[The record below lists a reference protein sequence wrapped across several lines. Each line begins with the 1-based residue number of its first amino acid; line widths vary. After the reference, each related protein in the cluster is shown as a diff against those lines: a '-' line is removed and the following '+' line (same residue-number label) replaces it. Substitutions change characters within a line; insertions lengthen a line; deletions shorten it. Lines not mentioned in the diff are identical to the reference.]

1 MSARPGGRYGRA
13 DIKVLRL
20 YWGAGVELLTAPRAD
35 DLSVLLD
42 RINVRSVVFCL
53 SDLGAPWGF
62 WVDSS
67 ATAKFHLVLDG
78 RAMLTLSDPGAT
90 RAELSAGELVLLP
103 HGSAHLMQDHRDSP
117 ARPLGHILDERP
129 PGAGERLG
137 YGGDGP
143 RTTLLCGGFALAPG
157 LPENLLSL
165 LPVMLA
171 LDTTSTG
178 IDRWLEPAFGLL
190 RDEIARDAP
199 GSGAVIA
206 KLADVFLTEI
216 VRRYLSGLD
225 LMTDAVPAAASGD
238 PCVGAALLLLRSQ
251 PGAPWTVADL
261 ARKVD
266 MSRTAF
272 AARFREL
279 VGEPPMSYLAR
290 VRLGHAAGYLSATD
304 KTVRQIA
311 HLVGYENESSLSKA
325 FRRAFG
331 RAPGE
336 YRRQQAAAHGVRATP
351 VG

>member
-1 MSARPGGRYGRA
+1 M
-13 DIKVLRL
+13 
-20 YWGAGVELLTAPRAD
+20 ELLAGPRGD
-35 DLSVLLD
+35 DLSVLLEQ
-42 RINVRSVVFCL
+42 INVRSAVFCL
-53 SDLGAPWGF
+53 SDLGAPWGLR
-62 WVDSS
+62 VDGS

-78 RAMLTLSDPGAT
+78 RAVLTVDEPGV
-90 RAELSAGELVLLP
+90 RQAELSAGELVLLP
-103 HGSAHLMQDHRDSP
+103 HGSAHLIQDRGDSP
-117 ARPLGHILDERP
+117 AQPLDDIL
-129 PGAGERLG
+129 AGLPAEAAERLT

-143 RTTLLCGGFALAPG
+143 RTTLLCGGFALASG
-157 LPENLLSL
+157 LPEDLLSL
-165 LPVMLA
+165 LPVMLV
-171 LDTTSTG
+171 LDRTSSG
-178 IDRWLEPAFGLL
+178 MGGWLEPAFGLL

-199 GSGAVIA
+199 GASAVLG
-206 KLADVFLTEI
+206 KLADVLLTEI

-225 LMTDAVPAAASGD
+225 LMNAAVPPAASGD
-238 PCVGAALLLLRSQ
+238 PCVGAAVALLRSQ

-272 AARFREL
+272 AARFRDL
-279 VGEPPMSYLAR
+279 VGEPPMGYLAR

-311 HLVGYENESSLSKA
+311 HMVGYENESSLSKA

>member
-1 MSARPGGRYGRA
+1 
-13 DIKVLRL
+13 
-20 YWGAGVELLTAPRAD
+20 VELLTSPRGD
-35 DLSVLLD
+35 DLSVLLEQ
-42 RINVRSVVFCL
+42 INVRSAVFCV
-53 SDLGAPWGF
+53 SDLGAPWGLRI
-62 WVDSS
+62 DGS

-78 RAMLTLSDPGAT
+78 RATLTLDEPDV
-90 RAELSAGELVLLP
+90 RDAELSPGELVLLP
-103 HGSAHLMQDHRDSP
+103 HGSAHLIQDRRDSP
-117 ARPLGHILDERP
+117 ARPLGDILAELP
-129 PGAGERLG
+129 AEAAERLA

-143 RTTLLCGGFALAPG
+143 RTCLLCGGFALAPG

-165 LPVMLA
+165 LPVILV
-171 LDTTSTG
+171 LDTTSSG
-178 IDRWLEPAFGLL
+178 ISRWLQPAFGML

-199 GSGAVIA
+199 GASAVVA

-225 LMTDAVPAAASGD
+225 LMNAAAPPTASGD

-251 PGAPWTVADL
+251 PAAPWTVSDL

-290 VRLGHAAGYLSATD
+290 VRLSHAAGYLSATD
-304 KTVRQIA
+304 KTVGQIA
-311 HLVGYENESSLSKA
+311 HMVGYENESSLSKA

-336 YRRQQAAAHGVRATP
+336 YRRQQAAAHGVRATFTR
-351 VG
+351 